1 MSHLPCDH
9 EPQPSIKTTRIPKYN
24 VKQSV

>member
-1 MSHLPCDH
+1 MTHLPCDH
-9 EPQPSIKTTRIPKYN
+9 EPQSRINTTRIPKYN